1 MGKIDKKK
9 RYILFLSIALSLF
22 VIAYF
27 AVSAFAGQVSNLNV
41 QKVLLDEY
49 GNEVTDDDTVFDV
62 EIRCSEVWDDIKESF
77 GISAGETIGTYLEP
91 GIHYDLR
98 EKVEELPEGYSLV
111 DYNIECDYMSLKT
124 IENNGEWEDYFGFS
138 LEKGQVC
145 TITITNEVKTEEEPE
160 PNLVVEKI
168 LVDEEGE
175 EVTDDDTVFDVEI
188 RCGEGALAAEFGLK
202 AGESKEVEGLYKG
215 QTYFLEEVNLDEL
228 PEGYSWV
235 DYEVKYEPPFPEV
248 LRNSKIDNG
257 PIEVIIESD
266 RTCIVTITN
275 EVKTEEE
282 PEPNLVVEKILVDE
296 EGEEVTDDDTV
307 FDVEIRRGK
316 GEEKVESFQLTGG
329 ESKSF
334 DLEEGDYFLEE
345 VNLDELP
352 LGYSLVGYDVS
363 YIYLKPYGVD
373 NSEAR
378 AEFEIMKDQ
387 KARVVITN
395 EVERPNL
402 LVQKVLKDEEGEE
415 VTDDDTVFD
424 VEIRCGEGAVA
435 AEFGLK
441 AGESKEVEGLLKGQS
456 YFLEEVNLD
465 ELPEGYSLKDYDVFY
480 IPPFLDIM
488 ENSEAEDGTVEF
500 VIWQDRTCIVT
511 IINEVEIEE
520 ETPTRRPRRRTP
532 PRDREDENDDVD
544 VDPEPPEVDPDPVDP
559 DPVVEEPEE
568 PETEPEE
575 EEEEP
580 EEEVEVVE
588 EVDPE
593 EPEVDPDEELP
604 RTGDARALWHFG
616 FGGIL
621 MVIGALLM
629 KKFSLNSQA

>member
-27 AVSAFAGQVSNLNV
+27 AVSAFAEQVSNLNV

-77 GISAGETIGTYLEP
+77 EISAGETIGTYLEP
-91 GIHYDLR
+91 GTHYDLR

-145 TITITNEVKTEEEPE
+145 TI
-160 PNLVVEKI
+160 
-168 LVDEEGE
+168 
-175 EVTDDDTVFDVEI
+175 
-188 RCGEGALAAEFGLK
+188 
-202 AGESKEVEGLYKG
+202 
-215 QTYFLEEVNLDEL
+215 
-228 PEGYSWV
+228 
-235 DYEVKYEPPFPEV
+235 
-248 LRNSKIDNG
+248 
-257 PIEVIIESD
+257 
-266 RTCIVTITN
+266 TITN

-616 FGGIL
+616 FGGLL